1 MNRLFYFICCL
12 TLATVLS
19 AVAAADRD
27 KADTVANQPVAA
39 PTAKIKVEVVAGNDE
54 ANLDPAE
61 REIRNRLQPVLKKE
75 LAFANRVCKL
85 ENSQRA
91 SLNEAGQEAI
101 KKAAYQYIQAQH
113 NPQPQNF
120 AFNVGRNVTQPNPL
134 KMLQAAF
141 LDTAREKLPAQS
153 FDTLK
158 AEYAKRDEYRKQAL
172 IENLLL
178 VLDRKLNLTKE
189 QRTKVADSL
198 SAEWNDSS
206 APQIQ
211 CFLMTDQDMIPRF
224 PDKCVTPY
232 LEPTQKN
239 IWNNMPGKGVQF
251 GFDAFEIDPVL
262 GGVTNDDV
270 SDDDQ

>member
-1 MNRLFYFICCL
+1 
-12 TLATVLS
+12 
-19 AVAAADRD
+19 
-27 KADTVANQPVAA
+27 
-39 PTAKIKVEVVAGNDE
+39 
-54 ANLDPAE
+54 
-61 REIRNRLQPVLKKE
+61 
-75 LAFANRVCKL
+75 
-85 ENSQRA
+85 
-91 SLNEAGQEAI
+91 
-101 KKAAYQYIQAQH
+101 
-113 NPQPQNF
+113 
-120 AFNVGRNVTQPNPL
+120 
-134 KMLQAAF
+134 MLQAAF
-141 LDTAREKLPAQS
+141 LDVAHEQLSAQS

-198 SAEWNDSS
+198 SAEWNDSW

-211 CFLMTDQDMIPRF
+211 CFLLTDQDMIPRF

-232 LEPTQKN
+232 LEPTQKT